1 MFFSGRSKQL
11 PFLSDY
17 LQEMAKRESVDQRRM
32 GIAGA
37 IIGVSAAVMGATYGA
52 LAGMGVI
59 VPNASNM
66 LVWLGLNGLTLA
78 GFGAFYLSE
87 RKRRTESL
95 PNRDVY
101 KDVRAFV
108 AELNGSI
115 QRRRLHRDLSPTA
128 GALLEEGARNYRR
141 VMNALATP
149 FWADADLPEHW
160 ARIRDGA
167 FQSADRA
174 MMELL
179 LLLKSCYQ
187 PNAGPQGFQS
197 VMIDVVEQFGGT
209 IDIHRGEDLMPVT
222 FDEATETVTMLS
234 QMADEVENA
243 SKELIASGVGTD
255 DHLRSRL
262 AMSQTMS
269 DLKMIREAEQE
280 LERSRLS
287 E

>member
-17 LQEMAKRESVDQRRM
+17 LQDMAKRESVDQRRM

-59 VPNASNM
+59 VPNATNM

-95 PNRDVY
+95 PNRDLY
-101 KDVRAFV
+101 KEVRPLV
-108 AELNGSI
+108 TELNGSL
-115 QRRRLHRDLSPTA
+115 QRRRLHRDLTPTA

-149 FWADADLPEHW
+149 FWSDKDLPEHW
-160 ARIRDGA
+160 TRIRDGA

-209 IDIHRGEDLMPVT
+209 VNIHRGEDLLPVT

-243 SKELIASGVGTD
+243 SKELIASGVGNE

-280 LERSRLS
+280 LDRSRLS